1 MALFNVT
8 VPEGQLARQS
18 MQKAYIQFSTAS
30 WISSDEKKHVQKSH
44 WNYQVDHELKQHEQI
59 LIKLLHGE
67 RVQGIEKDPLES
79 ADVDFVVDISNI
91 AGYLKRETST
101 IGDDKLRIPV
111 PEN

>member
-1 MALFNVT
+1 M
-8 VPEGQLARQS
+8 
-18 MQKAYIQFSTAS
+18 
-30 WISSDEKKHVQKSH
+30 
-44 WNYQVDHELKQHEQI
+44 
-59 LIKLLHGE
+59 IKLTHGE

-91 AGYLKRETST
+91 AGYLTRETST

>member
-1 MALFNVT
+1 M
-8 VPEGQLARQS
+8 
-18 MQKAYIQFSTAS
+18 
-30 WISSDEKKHVQKSH
+30 
-44 WNYQVDHELKQHEQI
+44 
-59 LIKLLHGE
+59 IKLSHGE